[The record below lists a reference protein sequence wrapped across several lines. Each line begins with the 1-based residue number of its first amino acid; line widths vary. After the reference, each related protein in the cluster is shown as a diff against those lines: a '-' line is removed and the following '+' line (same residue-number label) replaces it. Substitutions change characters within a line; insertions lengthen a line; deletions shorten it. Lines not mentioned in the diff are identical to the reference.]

1 MLKRRWSSLDDL
13 CGTCNECRAQDVR
26 LSPCDA
32 CNAWL
37 YRDLGPATP
46 GGTLPRIKALYC
58 DDCHYDRL
66 CVKCY
71 AAVRSKRDRVSGE
84 ELCEELLGLF
94 PNRYEAVPGMLRE
107 DDVVPNP
114 LYNGWARKEY
124 ADYVLYTNRG
134 GDYPDPPRGV
144 IVRTFQ
150 DLCDFCRAAHNRIL
164 WRKGVPRGCTCA
176 TNVFNVKPYI
186 KLL

>member
-32 CNAWL
+32 CNVWL

-71 AAVRSKRDRVSGE
+71 AAVRSKAGISGEDLRAELLGVFPNFYEAMPGTLEGE
-84 ELCEELLGLF
+84 EL
-94 PNRYEAVPGMLRE
+94 
-107 DDVVPNP
+107 VPNP
-114 LYNGWARKEY
+114 LYKGWARSEY
-124 ADYVLYTNRG
+124 AVYVYHGNLEG
-134 GDYPDPPRGV
+134 LYPDPPCA
-144 IVRTFQ
+144 IPQ
-150 DLCDFCRAAHNRIL
+150 WPDLCQFCKAASNRIL
-164 WRKGVPRGCTCA
+164 WRKNVPRGCTCE
-176 TNVFNVKPYI
+176 TRTVVKPYI